1 MFRQPISISR
11 ATFFVFLR
19 VFFGVLKIA
28 AGPKGSSGRQNQMTR
43 AAGFEARLRG
53 EAEQPSDDWQR
64 ARASDT
70 GVANLPKFAGNIDT
84 QFRGHIRSRQ
94 ARTTCRFGLSTLR
107 HSGQPAGSKGA
118 PASDPKT
125 GLQM

>member
-28 AGPKGSSGRQNQMTR
+28 AGPKGSGGRQNQLTR

-53 EAEQPSDDWQR
+53 EAEQPGDACHPAGLR
-64 ARASDT
+64 CTRGARAFDY
-70 GVANLPKFAGNIDT
+70 
-84 QFRGHIRSRQ
+84 
-94 ARTTCRFGLSTLR
+94 
-107 HSGQPAGSKGA
+107 
-118 PASDPKT
+118 
-125 GLQM
+125 